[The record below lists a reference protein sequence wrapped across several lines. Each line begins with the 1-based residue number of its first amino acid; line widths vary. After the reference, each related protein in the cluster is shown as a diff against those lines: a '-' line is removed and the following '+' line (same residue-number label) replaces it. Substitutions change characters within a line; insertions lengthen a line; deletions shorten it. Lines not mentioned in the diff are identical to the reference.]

1 MGRVWV
7 GVFSTVCDQRDA
19 DRMLA
24 EIVRVMQPGGRI
36 GIVVRAVD
44 MPKAKSQPREFAATI
59 VVRFDD

>member
-7 GVFSTVCDQRDA
+7 GVSSTVCDQSDA

-24 EIVRVMQPGGRI
+24 KIVRVMQPGGRI

-44 MPKAKSQPREFAATI
+44 MPFWINVPLDTA
-59 VVRFDD
+59 